1 MQDGD
6 VGDPFRPLY
15 LGLQEPG
22 TQIIPGPCANG
33 QVIANIDWTL
43 TATYADCSRTQG
55 PYMGTTK
62 LGSFTG
68 VNIKIESL
76 GTIVVT
82 ATIS

>member
-33 QVIANIDWTL
+33 QVVANIDWTL

-62 LGSFTG
+62 LGPFTG